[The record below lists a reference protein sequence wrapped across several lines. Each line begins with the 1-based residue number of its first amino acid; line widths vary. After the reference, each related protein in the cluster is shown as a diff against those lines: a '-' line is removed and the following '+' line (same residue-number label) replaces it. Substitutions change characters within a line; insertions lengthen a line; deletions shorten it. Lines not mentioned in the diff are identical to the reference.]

1 MLIID
6 ELLKGFTKIKKL
18 FSKNL
23 PTTITPSDY
32 LLLSTIEEE
41 GTFDEGYGQKI
52 INLSKLAE
60 KLEMSKPA
68 LTKETKRL
76 EKLGY
81 IKKTTLLHNLRNR
94 YILLTPKGLEKL
106 VSEHDNIY
114 RLPSLVLDKLGE
126 EESKKFVDML
136 NKINE
141 IIIES
146 NKKGNTIW

>member
-1 MLIID
+1 MLVID

-126 EESKKFVDML
+126 EESKKFVEML

-146 NKKGNTIW
+146 NKKGKAL

>member
-94 YILLTPKGLEKL
+94 YILFTSKGLEML
-106 VSEHDNIY
+106 VAEHDNIY

-146 NKKGNTIW
+146 NKKGNTI

>member
-1 MLIID
+1 MLVID

-94 YILLTPKGLEKL
+94 YILLTSKGLEKL

-146 NKKGNTIW
+146 NKKGKAL

>member
-1 MLIID
+1 MLVID

-146 NKKGNTIW
+146 NKKGKAL

>member
-146 NKKGNTIW
+146 NKKGNTI

>member
-1 MLIID
+1 MLVID

-114 RLPSLVLDKLGE
+114 LLPSLVLDKLGE
-126 EESKKFVDML
+126 EESKKFVEIL

-146 NKKGNTIW
+146 NKKGKAI

>member
-1 MLIID
+1 MLVID

-126 EESKKFVDML
+126 EESKKFVEML

-146 NKKGNTIW
+146 NKKGKALW

>member
-1 MLIID
+1 MLVID

-23 PTTITPSDY
+23 PTTITPSDH

-106 VSEHDNIY
+106 MSEHDNIY

-126 EESKKFVDML
+126 EESKKFVEML

-146 NKKGNTIW
+146 NKKGKAI

>member
-1 MLIID
+1 MLVIN

-114 RLPSLVLDKLGE
+114 LLPSLVLDKLGE
-126 EESKKFVDML
+126 EESKKFVEIL

-146 NKKGNTIW
+146 NKKGKAI

>member
-1 MLIID
+1 MLVID

-94 YILLTPKGLEKL
+94 YILLTTKGLEKL

-146 NKKGNTIW
+146 NKKGKAL

>member
-1 MLIID
+1 MLVID

-94 YILLTPKGLEKL
+94 YILLTSKGLEKL

-146 NKKGNTIW
+146 NKKGKALW